1 MKRRVFAAAVT
12 ATMMLS
18 ACSMD
23 GNSEGSLTTD
33 LTEGTEEI
41 TASETAAVTTVETT
55 EETVV
60 ETTSETTAE
69 TTIFELNED
78 TEVGDLVSFGTY
90 DQVGDY
96 VDGPAPIDWI
106 VLTEEDGKLLL
117 LSRYIVDYKAY
128 NEDMVDI
135 TWEECTLRA
144 WLNDEF
150 YNAAFDASEQE
161 QILTMTI
168 SNPDNMDY
176 GTGTEGGNDTE
187 DNIFLLS
194 SDEVLEYLPTEQS
207 RAVSGCDWWWLRSPG
222 FRPNHASIVLTGG
235 EITTH
240 GHLVNL
246 DCYDHGVRPAIWVE
260 IDE

>member
-106 VLTEEDGKLLL
+106 VLTE
-117 LSRYIVDYKAY
+117 
-128 NEDMVDI
+128 
-135 TWEECTLRA
+135 
-144 WLNDEF
+144 
-150 YNAAFDASEQE
+150 
-161 QILTMTI
+161 
-168 SNPDNMDY
+168 
-176 GTGTEGGNDTE
+176 
-187 DNIFLLS
+187 
-194 SDEVLEYLPTEQS
+194 
-207 RAVSGCDWWWLRSPG
+207 
-222 FRPNHASIVLTGG
+222 
-235 EITTH
+235 
-240 GHLVNL
+240 
-246 DCYDHGVRPAIWVE
+246 
-260 IDE
+260 